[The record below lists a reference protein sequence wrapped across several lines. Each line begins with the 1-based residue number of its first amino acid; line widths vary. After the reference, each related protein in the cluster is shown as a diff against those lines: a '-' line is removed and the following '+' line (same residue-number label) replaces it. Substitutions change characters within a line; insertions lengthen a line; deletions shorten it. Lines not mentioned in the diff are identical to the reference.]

1 MVWLMVWLSCIVL
14 VVSLAFVSVRAINL
28 VMLNVGR
35 GARIRETGGQ
45 KVGIRKKQ
53 EERGEKKG
61 VPILAVVYIAAA
73 SSFLRLCC
81 VLL

>member
-1 MVWLMVWLSCIVL
+1 MQCPGLPTADNDTEKLESRLEAVIAALRPQFHS
-14 VVSLAFVSVRAINL
+14 R
-28 VMLNVGR
+28 
-35 GARIRETGGQ
+35 
-45 KVGIRKKQ
+45 Q